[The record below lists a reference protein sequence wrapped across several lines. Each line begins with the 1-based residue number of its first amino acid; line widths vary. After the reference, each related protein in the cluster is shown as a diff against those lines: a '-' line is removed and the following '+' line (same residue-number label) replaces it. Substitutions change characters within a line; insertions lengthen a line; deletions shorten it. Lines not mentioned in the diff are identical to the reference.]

1 MQPLIRRPQTPDPSR
16 RPGKSRMI
24 AAIRIVL
31 GTGQIMGASVSLMLL
46 LRTGVNGLSL
56 AASAVT
62 GLFVLASSLVVRR
75 EKQVVGNRHL

>member
-1 MQPLIRRPQTPDPSR
+1 
-16 RPGKSRMI
+16 MI